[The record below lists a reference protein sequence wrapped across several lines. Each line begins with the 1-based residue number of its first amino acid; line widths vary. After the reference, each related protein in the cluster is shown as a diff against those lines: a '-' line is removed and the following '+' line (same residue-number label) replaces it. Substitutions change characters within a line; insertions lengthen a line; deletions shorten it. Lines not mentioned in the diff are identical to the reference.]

1 MIANLSSTCMGK
13 EKMTCFSRKK
23 IFSLWTMQNLF
34 VHLSLDEGK
43 NPWNWWPI
51 CSLLLSLVKTCSA
64 VMWCLVSY
72 IEYLSSASFFFYFF
86 LFSVDIYMLLLLM
99 PKSLSSWFALVI
111 IIGRRCSSEVLASTF
126 HHLCF
131 TSYSN

>member
-72 IEYLSSASFFFYFF
+72 IEYLSSASFFFSFF
-86 LFSVDIYMLLLLM
+86 FVFCWHIYVTFVDAKKFILLICTSPYNRKALLKRSFSVDISPLL
-99 PKSLSSWFALVI
+99 F
-111 IIGRRCSSEVLASTF
+111 
-126 HHLCF
+126 
-131 TSYSN
+131 Y